1 MAAGG
6 GLFCLVRRP
15 RSYQK
20 RPVLADMADCE
31 VIERY
36 RLSRARIEWLVEEL
50 KDELERNSTR
60 SCPLSPETQVN
71 IIVVVVVDVV
81 LSLWLNDRQ
90 PVTVFKS
97 LNDRKSDIFLKF
109 KETKEPIQFK
119 LSDVD

>member
-31 VIERY
+31 VIERLY
-36 RLSRARIEWLVEEL
+36 RLSRARIEWLIEEL
-50 KDELERNSTR
+50 KDELKRNSAR

-71 IIVVVVVDVV
+71 IIVVVVVDA
-81 LSLWLNDRQ
+81 N
-90 PVTVFKS
+90 
-97 LNDRKSDIFLKF
+97 
-109 KETKEPIQFK
+109 
-119 LSDVD
+119 

>member
-50 KDELERNSTR
+50 KDELERNSAR

-71 IIVVVVVDVV
+71 IIVVVDVV
-81 LSLWLNDRQ
+81 LLYAVSSRLHGN
-90 PVTVFKS
+90 T
-97 LNDRKSDIFLKF
+97 I
-109 KETKEPIQFK
+109 
-119 LSDVD
+119 

>member
-20 RPVLADMADCE
+20 RPVLTDMADCE
-31 VIERY
+31 MIERY

-50 KDELERNSTR
+50 KDELERNSAR

-71 IIVVVVVDVV
+71 IIVVVVVLLYAV
-81 LSLWLNDRQ
+81 
-90 PVTVFKS
+90 
-97 LNDRKSDIFLKF
+97 
-109 KETKEPIQFK
+109 
-119 LSDVD
+119 

>member
-1 MAAGG
+1 MAAGS

-20 RPVLADMADCE
+20 RPVLADMAGCE

-50 KDELERNSTR
+50 KNELERNSAR

-71 IIVVVVVDVV
+71 IIVVVVDVV
-81 LSLWLNDRQ
+81 LLYA
-90 PVTVFKS
+90 V
-97 LNDRKSDIFLKF
+97 
-109 KETKEPIQFK
+109 
-119 LSDVD
+119 